1 MIKNYWLMFSIFL
14 FVAATLFVDHTYAQ
28 ELGVEESN
36 VVYDMLISAHEL
48 LLDGK
53 YNDSIKIYD
62 ELLEIDPKN
71 YKILE
76 MKGLALSSLR
86 LESTLAT
93 QAQAN
98 PVLRDPSNLNK
109 LSMLEFYKA
118 LEINPNSTFALNGMG
133 IGFGNFG

>member
-1 MIKNYWLMFSIFL
+1 MIKNYWLLFSIFL
-14 FVAATLFVDHTYAQ
+14 FVTVTLLVDHTYAQ

-36 VVYDMLISAHEL
+36 IVHDMLINAHEL

-53 YNDSIKIYD
+53 YNDSIRIYD

-76 MKGLALSSLR
+76 MKGLALSNLR
-86 LESTLAT
+86 LESTLAS

-98 PVLRDPSNLNK
+98 VEYVIHL
-109 LSMLEFYKA
+109 
-118 LEINPNSTFALNGMG
+118 T
-133 IGFGNFG
+133 